1 MILPIL
7 RGWLKFRFFEI
18 CTNLRTKIMNQVAL
32 RKKKKLLK
40 VKIK

>member
-32 RKKKKLLK
+32 RKRKKK
-40 VKIK
+40 KIIKS